1 MNTIDFGNLE
11 LGITDLYNL
20 IELLEKL
27 DDGEITRADLDIHH
41 DIIEPV
47 QEAIDLLEKVNLK

>member
-20 IELLEKL
+20 IELLEK
-27 DDGEITRADLDIHH
+27 
-41 DIIEPV
+41 
-47 QEAIDLLEKVNLK
+47 VNLK